1 MEAAIGSFFSCRPH
15 IKLTLG
21 TDGCLLPGVPK
32 KGRSIHVFAEL
43 MPSLS
48 RSRLVKGK
56 PRREDFKPHVADTGT
71 LEEAVELERVDFVRV
86 ATTLESYETPPT
98 VNNDAMPEIVARFVH
113 PRMMR
118 AVLSSLE
125 AEDLLNSVQ
134 ISGTPTEFTSL
145 AAMWSR
151 V

>member
-1 MEAAIGSFFSCRPH
+1 M
-15 IKLTLG
+15 
-21 TDGCLLPGVPK
+21 
-32 KGRSIHVFAEL
+32 
-43 MPSLS
+43 
-48 RSRLVKGK
+48 
-56 PRREDFKPHVADTGT
+56 
-71 LEEAVELERVDFVRV
+71 ELERVDFVRV
-86 ATTLESYETPPT
+86 ATTLESYETPPK
-98 VNNDAMPEIVARFVH
+98 VNDDAMPETVAGFNH
-113 PRMMR
+113 PWMMR